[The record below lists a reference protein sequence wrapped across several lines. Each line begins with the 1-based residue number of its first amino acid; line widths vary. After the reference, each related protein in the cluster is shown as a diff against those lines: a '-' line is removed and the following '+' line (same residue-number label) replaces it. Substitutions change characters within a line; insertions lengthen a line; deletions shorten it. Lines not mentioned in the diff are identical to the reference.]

1 MSNVSKS
8 IKEGVVAGLVAGTL
22 FAIAQVVSV
31 MAAGEL
37 PMLAFRRSA
46 SVLLGPAALTAT
58 PTASAIAIALIAHL
72 YLSAIYGLCYG
83 IYNSALSGLSRRSA
97 PRQTIIGPLYG
108 AVLWLVNFQVF
119 ARALYPWLLVLP
131 QPAQLVLHA
140 VGFGL
145 PLGLLY
151 ATAEHRAQPTAPAAL
166 PVAIAQRPRRRRR
179 AP

>member
-1 MSNVSKS
+1 MSDVSKS
-8 IKEGVVAGLVAGTL
+8 IKEGVCAGLIAGIL

-37 PMLAFRRSA
+37 PVLAFRRSA
-46 SVLLGPAALTAT
+46 SVLLGPAALTTT
-58 PTASAIAIALIAHL
+58 PTASAIVIALIAHL

-83 IYNSALSGLSRRSA
+83 IYSSALSAPSRRSTS
-97 PRQTIIGPLYG
+97 RQTIIGPLYG

-119 ARALYPWLLVLP
+119 ARALYPWLLALP
-131 QPAQLVLHA
+131 QVSQLVLHA

-151 ATAEHRAQPTAPAAL
+151 ATAELRAQPSAAAAL
-166 PVAIAQRPRRRRR
+166 PAAIAIRRRRVR
-179 AP
+179 

>member
-1 MSNVSKS
+1 MSDVSKS
-8 IKEGVVAGLVAGTL
+8 IKEGVVAGLVAGVL

-31 MAAGEL
+31 MVAGDL

-46 SVLLGPAALTAT
+46 SVLLGPAALTTT
-58 PTASAIAIALIAHL
+58 PTASAIVVALIAHL

-97 PRQTIIGPLYG
+97 SRQTIIGPLYG

-119 ARALYPWLLVLP
+119 ARALYPWLLALP
-131 QPAQLVLHA
+131 QPSQLVLHA

-151 ATAEHRAQPTAPAAL
+151 ATAEHRGHPIAPPL
-166 PVAIAQRPRRRRR
+166 PVAIAQRPRRRAR
-179 AP
+179 